1 MAYAGHMECTRKQDP
16 VSGMASFDLVRDGCR
31 FWFGH
36 AAILHE
42 SPPPATV
49 VDVHAVVFT
58 VWLLPVFALYD
69 IEILD

>member
-1 MAYAGHMECTRKQDP
+1 
-16 VSGMASFDLVRDGCR
+16 MASFDLVRDGCR